1 MAVNEIL
8 LKNSVS
14 FAFKAIKHII
24 TKKEMLLIS
33 SKESLEKSLLE
44 HNEFILNNIK
54 NIKFKE
60 LKGNKILS
68 NTYIDLNI
76 ELQKRS
82 LRNPDIE
89 EPKNFIKDIIT
100 ENIYN
105 NHLVLLGG
113 PGAGKTTTVKQICNL
128 CLQGELNDKYNF
140 PILINLREIKESE
153 SIYSKLKTIFG
164 IEIIAKDDKKTFNLD
179 TVDLREKYINSYLNE
194 LKAII
199 ILDGFDEIKPNRV
212 SDFYNEINSL
222 FTNISSSLVILT
234 SRSAS
239 YLYSIEN
246 SLEFEICELDKK
258 QISLFIEK
266 WFDSEEDSKT
276 FENELQKS
284 KFNDLSLRPL
294 TLAHLCAI
302 YEKTKKFYDKPKDIY
317 KKLVNLL
324 IEEWDEQR
332 NIYRESKY
340 SNFDNLRKFEFLS
353 NFAYELTITY
363 ETKIY
368 SQDMFYSVY
377 DNIYEDFSLKIS
389 EKQKIINEIEEHNG
403 IIIKS
408 GYDRYE
414 FVHKSMQE
422 FLAAEYIVKL
432 PNIPVK
438 LFHDINISNEL
449 AIAVSLSSKPLD
461 YYCKFV
467 FEIFNKENISF
478 LFINE
483 FLSRLEY
490 ENPTFKENI
499 VIPFSFI
506 YILNILYN
514 DDNYKNKSKIH
525 RDELLDSYIE
535 IINNFYINPNYKILF
550 KKLEFH
556 FQDEDFYHDIDDIN
570 YNGIIK
576 DVNLDYTDEQDKE
589 LFIADSLKTEIDEVT
604 LYSIPYTEGFILPM
618 KFYKN
623 FFNN

>member
-1 MAVNEIL
+1 MAIKEIL
-8 LKNSVS
+8 LKNSVNI
-14 FAFKAIKHII
+14 AFKVIKDIL
-24 TKKEMLLIS
+24 TKKEMLLVS

-44 HNEFILNNIK
+44 HNEFVLNSIK
-54 NIKFKE
+54 NINFKE
-60 LKGNKILS
+60 LRGNKILS

-76 ELQKRS
+76 ELQRRS
-82 LRNPDIE
+82 LRDPEIIE
-89 EPKNFIKDIIT
+89 DKKIIKNLIT
-100 ENIYN
+100 ENFSN

-113 PGAGKTTTVKQICNL
+113 PGAGKTTTVRQICNL
-128 CLQGELNDKYNF
+128 CLQGELNDKYDF

-153 SIYSKLKTIFG
+153 SIYSKLKTILG
-164 IEIIAKDDKKTFNLD
+164 IEVIAKDDKKTFNLE

-194 LKAII
+194 LKAVI

-212 SDFYNEINSL
+212 NDFHDEINSL

-239 YLYSIEN
+239 YLFSIEN

-258 QISLFIEK
+258 QISTFIRK
-266 WFDSEEDSKT
+266 WFDSEEDGIT
-276 FENELQKS
+276 FERELLKS

-302 YEKTKKFYDKPKDIY
+302 FEKTKKFYDKPKDIY

-377 DNIYEDFSLKIS
+377 DKIYEDFSLRIS
-389 EKQKIINEIEEHNG
+389 EKSKIINEIEEHNG

-490 ENPTFKENI
+490 ENPTIKDSI

-506 YILNILYN
+506 YILDILYN
-514 DDNYKNKSKIH
+514 NENYKNTYSNYH
-525 RDELLDSYIE
+525 NELLDNYIE
-535 IINNFYINPNYKILF
+535 VVNKFYINPNYKILF
-550 KKLEFH
+550 KRLEFH
-556 FQDEDFYHDIDDIN
+556 FKDEDLYYDIDDID
-570 YNGIIK
+570 YKGIKLEIT
-576 DVNLDYTDEQDKE
+576 LDHTQQDKE
-589 LFIADSLKTEIDEVT
+589 LFIADSLKKEINEVI
-604 LYSIPYTEGFILPM
+604 LYSIPYTDGFIIPM
-618 KFYKN
+618 KFYNK
-623 FFNN
+623 FYK